1 MNINPILVV
10 SHPRSGSHFLM
21 TALRQNFPKTFC
33 VQSPYFAL
41 DNLLIPSDK
50 SIKKR
55 FVEWYNQTINENKIP
70 LIEIKCLLED
80 LQNFIEIN
88 DKNSEE
94 VRIVN
99 KILSQGIFLNIIR
112 DPRDC
117 LLSWYKLCKS
127 GGAITFAG
135 SKFRL
140 SNMDFEEFICSTNM
154 HKLPNRKILDCD
166 STTLDFC
173 AYHHSSWKSFTANK
187 QHKIIYYNELNKNYE
202 KSIKEILTFLE
213 NKLRLKL
220 LSNNIM
226 IDRPPN
232 AYDARYYRKIG
243 KFIKNFEPFIY
254 SRLSKKFFNLF
265 NINLTK
271 FREKVFSSFLAS
283 SLPEVERQFK
293 PKEDLNVK
301 ILEKYNKAYEK
312 YSGTQQT
319 KFI

>member
-1 MNINPILVV
+1 M
-10 SHPRSGSHFLM
+10 
-21 TALRQNFPKTFC
+21 
-33 VQSPYFAL
+33 
-41 DNLLIPSDK
+41 
-50 SIKKR
+50 
-55 FVEWYNQTINENKIP
+55 
-70 LIEIKCLLED
+70 
-80 LQNFIEIN
+80 QNFIEIN

-99 KILSQGIFLNIIR
+99 EILRHGIFLNIIR

-140 SNMDFEEFICSTNM
+140 SNMDFEEFIFSTNM

-166 STTLDFC
+166 SSTLDFC
-173 AYHHSSWKSFTANK
+173 AYHHHSWRSFTENK

-220 LSNNIM
+220 SSNSII

-254 SRLSKKFFNLF
+254 SKLSKKFFNLF

-271 FREKVFSSFLAS
+271 FREKSFPL
-283 SLPEVERQFK
+283 F
-293 PKEDLNVK
+293 
-301 ILEKYNKAYEK
+301 
-312 YSGTQQT
+312 
-319 KFI
+319 